1 VRKTLLAQKI
11 IKLFVDS
18 KLLNYRGNVYYLLNT
33 NLRLSWNNI
42 KQLKSK
48 HLGNLS
54 DDIKTSIFDI
64 FGDKYDLLLLVK
76 VLFWYFRKAIV
87 DSILYDIIKG
97 AKKKN
102 PDKDIVA
109 LSVGSTKLTS
119 DYDISLDSSYEIC
132 AYIIKR
138 FTKVIDHI
146 FNDDSEGLFDT
157 NVYGV
162 SFTKRKGDN
171 VVFTKT
177 HKCDKK
183 DKMGVNYISIED
195 GFLDMDVSQM
205 IWSYIKLLLKMSV
218 ILKQDDKLYDNM
230 YSYLDEKL
238 GENVFF
244 QKALEFVNRYKS
256 DVDNYNNAVAE
267 YNHYMNMNNNIGEEK
282 YLTSN
287 FISFVN
293 YNGSET
299 YLTSGAFLD
308 VVINQQLCLNK
319 DQINLSKPYMYFISF
334 IENMSDLLTHYHKTK
349 YRIRSEKALVKM
361 VELFENDKDVPGGM
375 SDIVSKITDILKLMG
390 DMQKKCDDD
399 IYKCQVFDLMYMII
413 YSIVE
418 VSRLFYDYI
427 KIKYGEDNI
436 SDSANRF
443 SKLQFPEL
451 KRENIEYILES
462 SSPLK

>member
-1 VRKTLLAQKI
+1 
-11 IKLFVDS
+11 
-18 KLLNYRGNVYYLLNT
+18 
-33 NLRLSWNNI
+33 
-42 KQLKSK
+42 
-48 HLGNLS
+48 
-54 DDIKTSIFDI
+54 
-64 FGDKYDLLLLVK
+64 
-76 VLFWYFRKAIV
+76 
-87 DSILYDIIKG
+87 
-97 AKKKN
+97 
-102 PDKDIVA
+102 
-109 LSVGSTKLTS
+109 
-119 DYDISLDSSYEIC
+119 
-132 AYIIKR
+132 
-138 FTKVIDHI
+138 
-146 FNDDSEGLFDT
+146 
-157 NVYGV
+157 
-162 SFTKRKGDN
+162 
-171 VVFTKT
+171 
-177 HKCDKK
+177 
-183 DKMGVNYISIED
+183 MGVNYISIED
-195 GFLDMDVSQM
+195 GSLDMDVSQM

-361 VELFENDKDVPGGM
+361 IELFKNDKDVSGE
-375 SDIVSKITDILKLMG
+375 IVFNLLSEITDILKLMG

-399 IYKCQVFDLMYMII
+399 IYKCQVFELMYMII
-413 YSIVE
+413 YSIVK
-418 VSRLFYDYI
+418 VSQLFYDYI
-427 KIKYGEDNI
+427 KIKYGKDKI
-436 SDSANRF
+436 SDSAERF

-451 KRENIEYILES
+451 KRENIESILEA
-462 SSPLK
+462 SSPLKSPLK